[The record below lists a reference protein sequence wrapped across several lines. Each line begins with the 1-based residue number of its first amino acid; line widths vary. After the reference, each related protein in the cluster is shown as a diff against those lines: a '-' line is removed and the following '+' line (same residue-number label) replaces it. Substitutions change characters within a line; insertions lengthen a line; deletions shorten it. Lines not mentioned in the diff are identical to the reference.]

1 MDAAKAQAITEC
13 GRCHYPEDAHKYR
26 AGESEDAIGVIA
38 ALGGP
43 CPAFVASDAA
53 VIYAKHL
60 AITDNRAPVRRP
72 GGPIG
77 KRAQMCTRCGHRGH
91 PKETCPF

>member
-1 MDAAKAQAITEC
+1 MLI
-13 GRCHYPEDAHKYR
+13 
-26 AGESEDAIGVIA
+26 

-43 CPAFVASDAA
+43 CPAYVASDAA

-60 AITDNRAPVRRP
+60 AITDNRAPVRSP
-72 GGPIG
+72 GRVR
-77 KRAQMCTRCGHRGH
+77 KRAQLCTRCGHRGH